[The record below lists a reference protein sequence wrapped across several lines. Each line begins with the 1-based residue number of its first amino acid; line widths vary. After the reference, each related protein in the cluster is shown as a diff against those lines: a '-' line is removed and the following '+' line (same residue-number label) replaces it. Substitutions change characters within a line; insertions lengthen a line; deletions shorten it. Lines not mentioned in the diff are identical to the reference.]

1 MPALGA
7 GTSGGFDLAPDAATA
22 WVADRL
28 TGDDFL
34 PPPNGPGPVMSD
46 KDHPYIPNGGGRQ
59 PTYRVADLSNP
70 ILMPWARDQ
79 MRKANEE
86 VLAGKVP
93 FIARERCWPGGVPG
107 FLVDARIGPVY
118 FLQRPKE
125 QQF

>member
-1 MPALGA
+1 MSKVPTGSPRKRVAASTLFAGLLWASTAMPALGA
-7 GTSGGFDLAPDAATA
+7 GTSGGFDLAPDTATA

-46 KDHPYIPNGGGRQ
+46 HDHPYIPNGGGRQ

-93 FIARERCWPGGVPG
+93 
-107 FLVDARIGPVY
+107 
-118 FLQRPKE
+118 
-125 QQF
+125 